1 MAQLTV
7 PTSAEAMPTLVIE
20 TKAEEMSIVDVKTGP
35 AVAAM
40 MAGGIGAAALGL
52 IIPIS
57 EAIPAFKTWL
67 TWDAG
72 VGPLAGKT
80 IIPTILFFLSW
91 LVLSLILRNKNVSV
105 RAALAVTFVGLAIGL
120 FGTFPPFFDL
130 FTAH

>member
-7 PTSAEAMPTLVIE
+7 PSKGDAMPMLVIE
-20 TKAEEMSIVDVKTGP
+20 TKPEEMTIVDVKTGP
-35 AVAAM
+35 AAAAM

-52 IIPIS
+52 IIPLS

-72 VGPLAGKT
+72 VGPLSGKT
-80 IIPTILFFLSW
+80 IVPMILFFMSW
-91 LVLSLILRNKNVSV
+91 LILGLIFRNKNVSV
-105 RAALAVTFVGLAIGL
+105 RAALAVSFVGLAIGL
-120 FGTFPPFFDL
+120 LGTFPPFFDL